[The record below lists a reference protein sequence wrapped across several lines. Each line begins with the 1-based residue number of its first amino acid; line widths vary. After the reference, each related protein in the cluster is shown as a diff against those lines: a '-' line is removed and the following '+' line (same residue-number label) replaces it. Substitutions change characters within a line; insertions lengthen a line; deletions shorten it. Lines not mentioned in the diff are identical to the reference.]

1 MADKVRKS
9 LGEAG
14 SRKQTVVVFLLL
26 LVLGLVMYLPSR
38 WKAPDWRVKL
48 PQWSGG
54 DVITI
59 RKSGWKATSPR
70 PRPQIEALLTEQT
83 GDYSILV
90 KSLTGQEEIMIN
102 EHQVMTAASVIKLPV
117 LVVYYQAV
125 DSGQLDPGE
134 IYILAEADRWEYG
147 TGSMQYQ
154 AAGTKYTYQEIAK
167 LVANQSDNMGAEVL
181 IKKLGGYTKVQ
192 QAIDKLGLTKTNL
205 KANEIT
211 VADAGNLFLQLA
223 QGKLLSQASREGLF
237 NNLTKTINEDR
248 LPAGVPENIR
258 VIHKFGSEV
267 GVVNDCGLVEAS
279 NPYIICVLTTEVNVG
294 EAEAILPQI
303 SKLVWGWL
311 GD

>member
-134 IYILAEADRWEYG
+134 IYTLAEADRWEYG

>member
-1 MADKVRKS
+1 MVDKVRKS

-38 WKAPDWRVKL
+38 WKVPDWRVKL

-83 GDYSILV
+83 GDYGILV

-134 IYILAEADRWEYG
+134 TYALAEADRWEYG

-258 VIHKFGSEV
+258 VIHKFGNEV